1 MLIFLK
7 YWKFAAVAIL
17 LAYAYHLGAEA
28 VKTRWQAEK
37 LQQAID
43 AQKIEDKGHAVSL
56 NLETGL
62 NDYKP
67 ISRELDKEVNNAT
80 SFDSSRRFD
89 NSSVKRT
96 EQRIQTG
103 EKAREKWAK

>member
-7 YWKFAAVAIL
+7 YWKFAVVAIL

-43 AQKIEDKGHAVSL
+43 AQKIEDKGHTIGL

-80 SFDSSRRFD
+80 SLDSSRRFD
-89 NSSVKRT
+89 DDIVRRTTARISAGESSRKR
-96 EQRIQTG
+96 IN
-103 EKAREKWAK
+103 

>member
-7 YWKFAAVAIL
+7 YWKFAALAIL

-28 VKTRWQAEK
+28 VKTRWKAEK

-80 SFDSSRRFD
+80 LLDSGNRFSVDSVRRTTARINAGEASR
-89 NSSVKRT
+89 
-96 EQRIQTG
+96 
-103 EKAREKWAK
+103 